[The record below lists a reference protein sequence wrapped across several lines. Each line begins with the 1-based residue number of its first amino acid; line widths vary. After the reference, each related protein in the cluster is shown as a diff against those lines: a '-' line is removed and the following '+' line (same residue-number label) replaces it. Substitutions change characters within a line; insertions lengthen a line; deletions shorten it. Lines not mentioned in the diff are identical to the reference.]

1 MKFLYKFTLFLG
13 TAVAFCCIVQFWVFN
28 KFFVSN
34 TNSLLLNINEG
45 ESENINMQLSENFH
59 KIENFLKIV
68 AANDEIKNSQELIDK
83 FNRTTPE
90 MDVVT
95 ILDSRG
101 NILRMSGNKY
111 TPIVSNLAYRD
122 YFKKAIIGKIYISDV
137 FTTPRGFK
145 VVAIS
150 VPIINGNKIDG
161 VVVGTVKLQGT
172 SLASMFDNKKFG
184 KNGYISIL
192 DSKGYTVYYPNKKLI
207 GKKSVIFDKLNGK
220 SGSKIAKDFSGKDQF
235 IGYSKIANLNW
246 IVTVSTPTAEIM
258 KSRSIVNYETLLMSI
273 MLGVLITLLGAY
285 TVRRYTKPLDK
296 LIFSFNS
303 LKNGKYKKIDS
314 SNYTEEYHEI
324 IKVYNN
330 TIARLEE
337 EYSELEEAAN
347 IDSLTGALNRRAFD
361 NLLSDVRH
369 EINIC
374 SLESLG
380 IILLDVDHFKNLND
394 TQGHLAGDKV
404 LKRLAE
410 IMKSAAGKK
419 SVFRFGGDEFAVIL
433 RNVSDE
439 KLLSIA
445 EEIRLSGEVFLDGC
459 TLSIGVSILPKDTYS
474 VDELLD
480 FADKALYISKE
491 SKNKVTMYS

>member
-1 MKFLYKFTLFLG
+1 ME
-13 TAVAFCCIVQFWVFN
+13 
-28 KFFVSN
+28 N
-34 TNSLLLNINEG
+34 T
-45 ESENINMQLSENFH
+45 
-59 KIENFLKIV
+59 
-68 AANDEIKNSQELIDK
+68 
-83 FNRTTPE
+83 
-90 MDVVT
+90 
-95 ILDSRG
+95 
-101 NILRMSGNKY
+101 
-111 TPIVSNLAYRD
+111 
-122 YFKKAIIGKIYISDV
+122 
-137 FTTPRGFK
+137 
-145 VVAIS
+145 
-150 VPIINGNKIDG
+150 
-161 VVVGTVKLQGT
+161 
-172 SLASMFDNKKFG
+172 
-184 KNGYISIL
+184 
-192 DSKGYTVYYPNKKLI
+192 
-207 GKKSVIFDKLNGK
+207 
-220 SGSKIAKDFSGKDQF
+220 
-235 IGYSKIANLNW
+235 
-246 IVTVSTPTAEIM
+246 
-258 KSRSIVNYETLLMSI
+258 
-273 MLGVLITLLGAY
+273 
-285 TVRRYTKPLDK
+285 
-296 LIFSFNS
+296 
-303 LKNGKYKKIDS
+303 KIDS